1 MVDLLET
8 MKLVMSSALV
18 LSSMLLVIITFVVTA
33 YITGKGEVKV
43 EYLIYLRRL
52 AYIAGFVFMLSFSS
66 YLVSLLYVLDL
77 QLRFQNCYIYL
88 IALFLFILSLIG
100 LIVLV
105 VKILSIAMK

>member
-33 YITGKGEVKV
+33 YITGKGKNKLED
-43 EYLIYLRRL
+43 LIDLRHL
-52 AYIAGFVFMLSFSS
+52 ACMAVFVFMLSFSS
-66 YLVSLLYVLDL
+66 YLVSSLYVLDL
-77 QLRFQNCYIYL
+77 QLLFQNYYIYL
-88 IALFLFILSLIG
+88 IALFLFILSLMG